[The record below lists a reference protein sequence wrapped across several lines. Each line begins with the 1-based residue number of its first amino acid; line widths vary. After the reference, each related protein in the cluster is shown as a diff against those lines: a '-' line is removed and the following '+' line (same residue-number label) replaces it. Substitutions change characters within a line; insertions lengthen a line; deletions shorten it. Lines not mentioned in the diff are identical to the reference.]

1 MAQPQHTVY
10 RSDYAPSSWQIE
22 AVSLRLMLDAHQS
35 EVESVMEAVWVG
47 QGSPDSTPLCLNG
60 EGLDT
65 QRICV
70 NGQPLPKAQW
80 QFNDQG
86 DLLIEIGAARA
97 QITTEVVIHPA
108 TNKSLEGLYAADEL
122 LLTQCEAEGF
132 RKITWY
138 PDRPDVMAKF
148 RVRLEGD
155 RARYPVMLS
164 NGNCVDEGVLPD
176 GRHFTEWEDP
186 FPKPSYLFAIAA
198 GPLVSLDDQF
208 VTASGRTVRLCIWS
222 EPANLEQ
229 LGHAM
234 ASLKRAMKWDESRFG
249 LEYDLDIYHIVV
261 THHFNMGAMENK
273 SLNIFNSRYVLAAP
287 ETATDDDFEAVES
300 VVAHEYF
307 HNWTGN
313 RVTCRDWF
321 QLTLKEGLT
330 VFRDQEFTSDMYS
343 RSVKRVND
351 VASLMARQFPEDDG
365 PMAHPIRPQRYQE
378 INNFYTATVYQKG
391 AEVIRMLHTMLGE
404 QQFNAGLTRYLSE
417 YDGQAATC
425 DQFVAAMAAV
435 SNQDLSQF
443 MRWYDQVG
451 TPTVVIDTHHDA
463 TCDEW
468 VMTLRQQLPTHDENA
483 TIGPLQIPITMGFLG
498 ADNQP
503 LPVTLAEE
511 SQPGPLSRVVLLKEE
526 TTQLRFKGLG
536 AQPLPSLLRGLSAP
550 VKLEFEWSLQ
560 DLSRLAGHDT
570 DPVCRWLAGRRLAQA
585 TLCAMLDQHPDR
597 EPAID
602 ALTSAWRCIL
612 VDEHLDPALA
622 AKMLA
627 LPTEA
632 ELAEQFERPQI
643 LDIHKQRSALLGHLG
658 RALSDELW
666 ARFRRLGQP
675 QKWSLAPESMA
686 ARSLANTIL
695 ARLFDGCP
703 GLGASSVVA
712 HQTELVELATRRFE
726 QADNMTD
733 RLAALQVLV
742 HKGADNAD
750 TLLDEFQR
758 QFQDQPL
765 VIDKWLAIQASCP
778 RPETVERIE
787 ELLGHPLF
795 AIHNPNK
802 VRALIG
808 TMGVLNCAA
817 FHRADGAGHRLLG
830 RVIDN
835 VDGFNPQLAARL
847 AAALGRWR
855 RFDDPQGGSMRA
867 VLEKLAAR
875 DGLSRDLSEVTY
887 AALGYSEN
895 SQEA

>member
-1 MAQPQHTVY
+1 MTNSNHTVN
-10 RSDYAPSSWQIE
+10 RADYAPPSWQIE
-22 AVSLRLMLDAHQS
+22 AVSLRFVLGADES
-35 EVESVMEAVWVG
+35 RVESVLEAVWVG
-47 QGSPDSTPLCLNG
+47 QGSPGSTPLCLNG
-60 EGLDT
+60 EGLNT
-65 QRICV
+65 RRIAV
-70 NGQPLPKAQW
+70 NGQPLPKAHW
-80 QFNDQG
+80 QFSDQG
-86 DLLIEIGAARA
+86 DLLIEIGATRA
-97 QITTEVVIHPA
+97 QISTEVVIHPA

-148 RVRLEGD
+148 KVRLEGD
-155 RARYPVMLS
+155 QAKYPVMLS
-164 NGNCVDEGVLPD
+164 NGNCIDQGALPD
-176 GRHFTEWEDP
+176 GQHFTEWEDP

-222 EPANLEQ
+222 EPANLDQ

-234 ASLKRAMKWDESRFG
+234 ASLKRAMSWDESRFG
-249 LEYDLDIYHIVV
+249 LEYDLDVYHIVV

-330 VFRDQEFTSDMYS
+330 VFRDQEFTSDTYS

-351 VASLMARQFPEDDG
+351 VASLLARQFPEDDG

-404 QQFNAGLTRYLSE
+404 QQFNAGLSRYLSE
-417 YDGQAATC
+417 HDGQAATC
-425 DQFVAAMAAV
+425 DQFVEAMSAV
-435 SNQDLSQF
+435 SKQDLSQF

-451 TPTVVIDTHHDA
+451 TPTVFADTHHDA
-463 TCDEW
+463 SRDEW
-468 VMTLRQQLPTHDENA
+468 VMTLRQQLPAHHENA
-483 TIGPLQIPITMGFLG
+483 NIGPLQIPITIGFLG
-498 ADNQP
+498 EDNRP

-511 SQPGPLSRVVLLKEE
+511 NEAGPLSRVVVLQDQSM
-526 TTQLRFKGLG
+526 QLRFKGLG

-550 VKLEFEWSLQ
+550 VKLEFEWSLH
-560 DLSRLAGHDT
+560 DLGRLTGHDT
-570 DPVCRWLAGRRLAQA
+570 DPVSRWLAGRRLAQT
-585 TLCAMLDQHPDR
+585 TLRAMVNEHADR
-597 EPAID
+597 ETAID
-602 ALTSAWRCIL
+602 ALTAAWRAML
-612 VDEHLDPALA
+612 SDAALDPALA
-622 AKMLA
+622 AKMLT

-632 ELAEQFERPQI
+632 ELAEQFERVQI
-643 LDIHKQRSALLGHLG
+643 LDIHQQRSALLGHLG
-658 RALSDELW
+658 STLSDALW
-666 ARFRRLGQP
+666 ARFRQLGQP

-695 ARLFDGCP
+695 ARLFDGCLDLIA
-703 GLGASSVVA
+703 GSETS
-712 HQTELVELATRRFE
+712 HQAELVELATRRFE

-742 HKGADNAD
+742 HKGADHAD
-750 TLLDEFQR
+750 ALLDQFQH

-778 RPETVERIE
+778 QPGTVERIE
-787 ELLGHPLF
+787 GLLGHPLF
-795 AIHNPNK
+795 EIHNPNK

-808 TMGVLNCAA
+808 TMGVLNCPA
-817 FHRADGAGHRLLG
+817 FYRADGAGHRLLG
-830 RVIDN
+830 RVIEE

-847 AAALGRWR
+847 VAPLGRWR
-855 RFDDPQGGSMRA
+855 RFDDPQCSSMRA
-867 VLEKLAAR
+867 VLEMLAAR
-875 DGLSRDLSEVTY
+875 DGLSRDLGEVTR
-887 AALGYSEN
+887 AALGQGAA